1 MKALVLVEYNK
12 LVYKEVPIPAPAP
25 DEVLIAVKAAGICG
39 SDVHGMDGSTG
50 RRIPPLIM
58 GHEAAGFIHSVG
70 DKVLDWKPGDRV
82 TFDSTI
88 YRLDDWFTRKGFYNL
103 SDNRMVL
110 GVSCA
115 EFKKDGAFAEFVTVP
130 SHILYKLPDNVS
142 FEHAAMVEPIAVA
155 LHALNLT
162 DISLNDTVVVGGAGM
177 IALFVIQL
185 LKLSGCGKI
194 IAFDID
200 QSRLDLAVNLGATH
214 VFNAEKDN
222 VSEEVKKLT
231 CGRGADIGIEVVGIS
246 QVLKTVIESVRK
258 GGQITLVGNLAP
270 EVNLPLQQVV
280 TRQLRLQGSCAIAGE
295 YEQAIDL
302 ISNGKVQIDP
312 LLSIVAPLKEGAA
325 WFSRLHN
332 REKGLLK
339 VVLKP

>member
-1 MKALVLVEYNK
+1 MKALVLEEYNK
-12 LVYKEVPIPAPAP
+12 LVYKEVPMPVPAPG
-25 DEVLIAVKAAGICG
+25 EVLIAVKAAGICG

-50 RRIPPLIM
+50 RRLPPLIM
-58 GHEAAGFIHSVG
+58 GHEAAGIIHSVG
-70 DKVLDWKPGDRV
+70 DSVSDWNPGDRV

-88 YRLDDWFTRKGFYNL
+88 YRLDDWYTRKGFYNL

-155 LHALNLT
+155 LHALSLT
-162 DISLNDTVVVGGAGM
+162 DITLNDTVVVGGAGM

-200 QSRLDLAVNLGATH
+200 QSRLDLAVKLGATH
-214 VFNAEKDN
+214 VFNAEKVN
-222 VSEEVKKLT
+222 VAEEVKKLT
-231 CGRGADIGIEVVGIS
+231 GERGADIGIEVVGIS
-246 QVLKTVIESVRK
+246 PVLKTVIESVRK
-258 GGQITLVGNLAP
+258 GGQVTLVGNLSP

-280 TRQLRLQGSCAIAGE
+280 TRQLKLQGSCAIAGE
-295 YEQAIDL
+295 YEQALDI

-312 LLSIVAPLKEGAA
+312 LLSAVAPLKEGAG

>member
-1 MKALVLVEYNK
+1 MKALVLEEYNK
-12 LVYKEVPIPAPAP
+12 LVYKEVPIPVPAP
-25 DEVLIAVKAAGICG
+25 GEVLIAVKAAGICG

-58 GHEAAGFIHSVG
+58 GHEAAGIIHSAG

-88 YRLDDWFTRKGFYNL
+88 YRLDDWYTRKGFYNL

-231 CGRGADIGIEVVGIS
+231 GGRGADIGIEVVGIS
-246 QVLKTVIESVRK
+246 PVLKTVIESVRK